1 MTVTV
6 RPCRPDE
13 GRALLDLWHHAES
26 SPSPTDTPDL
36 IDRVIRDAAAAVLVA
51 VDGDRLVGAVI
62 GGWDG
67 WRGNIYRLAVLPG
80 YRRRGVGRALVA
92 EVERSLHERGAVRL
106 AALVEHDHPWAV
118 GFWDSLYEPDPRLI
132 RYVKP
137 VESTRRP

>member
-6 RPCRPDE
+6 RPCRADE

-36 IDRVIRDAAAAVLVA
+36 IDRVIRDAVAAVLVA

-92 EVERSLHERGAVRL
+92 EVERSLHERGAVHL